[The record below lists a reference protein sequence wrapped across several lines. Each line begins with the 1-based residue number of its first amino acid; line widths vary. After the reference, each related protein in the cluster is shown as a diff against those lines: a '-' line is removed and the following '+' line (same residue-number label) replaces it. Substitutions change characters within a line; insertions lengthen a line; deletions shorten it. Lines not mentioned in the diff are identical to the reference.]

1 MKIREG
7 IIDEAGRVYQL
18 AFNAGFNK
26 GRKSGYVVAACL
38 YAACRLQK
46 TTHMLIDFSDMMQVR
61 LAPRPSACVDSTDR
75 RSPSSPIRTSPRR
88 STSSS

>member
-7 IIDEAGRVYQL
+7 IIDEAGRTYQL

-38 YAACRLQK
+38 YAACRRQK
-46 TTHMLIDFSDMMQVR
+46 TTHMLIDFSDMMQVSSTA
-61 LAPRPSACVDSTDR
+61 LCSEPPRAHS
-75 RSPSSPIRTSPRR
+75 
-88 STSSS
+88 